1 MKSKT
6 SGLSFI
12 FSIVPFQAKGK
23 EGNEDNGLKLIFDTS
38 APSFLLSR
46 QKVLIALRRYGFV
59 SNDTIGETEPRP
71 FCSSIVTTGNAQ
83 L

>member
-1 MKSKT
+1 MKSNT
-6 SGLSFI
+6 SDLSFI

-23 EGNEDNGLKLIFDTS
+23 EGNENNGLKLIFDTS
-38 APSFLLSR
+38 ATSFLLSR

-71 FCSSIVTTGNAQ
+71 FFSSMVTTGNAQ